1 MIDEDTDCVVM
12 SAAVGMSVLDIVKVG
27 VYEEELSPKFDDIDE
42 EGDDAVVVEGVGLGV
57 IDKEMG
63 CRAVTEAVVVS
74 LSDCVA
80 VPDDDN
86 SIPDTLE
93 EGDGVL
99 DGVV

>member
-1 MIDEDTDCVVM
+1 M
-12 SAAVGMSVLDIVKVG
+12 
-27 VYEEELSPKFDDIDE
+27 
-42 EGDDAVVVEGVGLGV
+42 

-63 CRAVTEAVVVS
+63 CRAVTEAVAVS